1 MNNKQEFLRGWEEG
15 EHQLIKN
22 RLEEIR
28 LRNKL
33 IQSGYFKSGENN
45 QRDRQE
51 NKLVNRATNKY
62 PRTEKVFIHQK
73 ITLLPSHQVSLT
85 PSGYNLTHLNWT
97 KKQEAIKN
105 LEWSKA
111 QKELN
116 IPNLN

>member
-62 PRTEKVFIHQK
+62 PRTV
-73 ITLLPSHQVSLT
+73 VT
-85 PSGYNLTHLNWT
+85 PSGFNLTHLNWT

-105 LEWSKA
+105 LEWAKA